1 MGVADDQLV
10 GKLESSCKAK
20 LEEPPELPLTAKDQ
34 REATVFRSSEEG
46 ERNAADDTSR

>member
-10 GKLESSCKAK
+10 GKLESSCKA
-20 LEEPPELPLTAKDQ
+20 LEEPPGLPLKDQ

>member
-20 LEEPPELPLTAKDQ
+20 LEEPPGLPLKDQ